1 MSRQKEMLKIL
12 FEYMETIKTLK
23 KKTKTR
29 YSETRFSLIIY
40 EEYPEE
46 QSVKKFTVN
55 EKRIEEPSSQMGFYN
70 IFSKMQIWFFFYYL
84 IWKSKVIFWGD
95 FESYFITRL
104 SISIK
109 SLGMNLTEDEIKRLE
124 LKEKLNHILEPLMI
138 DTLVVMPSNPIKFMR
153 EWL

>member
-1 MSRQKEMLKIL
+1 MLKIL

-23 KKTKTR
+23 KKIKTR

-70 IFSKMQIWFFFYYL
+70 IFSKMQI
-84 IWKSKVIFWGD
+84 
-95 FESYFITRL
+95 
-104 SISIK
+104 
-109 SLGMNLTEDEIKRLE
+109 
-124 LKEKLNHILEPLMI
+124 
-138 DTLVVMPSNPIKFMR
+138 
-153 EWL
+153 

>member
-70 IFSKMQIWFFFYYL
+70 IFSKLQI
-84 IWKSKVIFWGD
+84 
-95 FESYFITRL
+95 
-104 SISIK
+104 
-109 SLGMNLTEDEIKRLE
+109 
-124 LKEKLNHILEPLMI
+124 
-138 DTLVVMPSNPIKFMR
+138 
-153 EWL
+153 